1 MRLVVRA
8 RACVRVCVCV
18 CVCFVLEILAI
29 AVNGATTFAQFA
41 VRHTVHSCTV
51 TFCAVKCCFQ
61 LLFVKT
67 VAVKNCSMQR

>member
-1 MRLVVRA
+1 MFGWGVCAFVRE
-8 RACVRVCVCV
+8 RVCARS
-18 CVCFVLEILAI
+18 VCFVCEILAM

-51 TFCAVKCCFQ
+51 IFCAVKCCFR

-67 VAVKNCSMQR
+67 VAVKNCPIPW